1 MYTMMIGAVVALY
14 ITLAV
19 SIIEAPDERQEMT
32 PPEERPLSSACPRC
46 TDEKL
51 SGLLSQPP
59 ATPER
64 RSLPRVNGP
73 FGPVSRETLRQR
85 RFKPVRTWG
94 QVSDYPIT
102 QKLAVPSP
110 RKAPDPTLIEPNPVF
125 DVRCPMTSSRRLQR
139 GGRGY
144 RPGYNGSESGLPGQ
158 SASVRAQIPSM
169 SVSRTQVREQH
180 SPALPT
186 GASPGAPRSMCGR
199 STPSLRTGPATRPTG
214 WSATATAWGPASA
227 TMSSTGWTMRTTGS
241 KAWTTPSGKWSAP
254 TPART
259 K

>member
-1 MYTMMIGAVVALY
+1 MEGEKSLESSRDSVFKMLMYTMMIGAVVALY

-94 QVSDYPIT
+94 QV
-102 QKLAVPSP
+102 L
-110 RKAPDPTLIEPNPVF
+110 
-125 DVRCPMTSSRRLQR
+125 
-139 GGRGY
+139 
-144 RPGYNGSESGLPGQ
+144 
-158 SASVRAQIPSM
+158 
-169 SVSRTQVREQH
+169 
-180 SPALPT
+180 
-186 GASPGAPRSMCGR
+186 
-199 STPSLRTGPATRPTG
+199 
-214 WSATATAWGPASA
+214 
-227 TMSSTGWTMRTTGS
+227 
-241 KAWTTPSGKWSAP
+241 TTP
-254 TPART
+254 
-259 K
+259 